1 MPFTRYFYFKKDTPA
16 LADWKAKAS
25 ERDWQPARELG
36 GYNPYREDA
45 WNDEL
50 LVGDKLS
57 ETTSMVD
64 ALVKESIPRVVDEKE
79 KEEESEGKG
88 EGEKVGEKK
97 EEVVVVKPL
106 PRITEADR
114 TNDQTRLDRKLN
126 RTLYLCVKRA
136 KGGWGLPAGAIEGR
150 ENLRDVRD
158 LPYLTTLFP
167 LLIRRSTK
175 NSLTTP
181 IQAAE
186 RILTQTG
193 GVNMNTWIIG
203 NAPAGHHILAPY
215 YKDEKLERRGVKTFF
230 MRARIMAGQANL
242 KDNLFGLSEFKWLTK
257 QEIEKHVAQ
266 KYFSAIRNML
276 HDR

>member
-136 KGGWGLPAGAIEGR
+136 NGGWGLPAGAIEGR

-158 LPYLTTLFP
+158 LPFLTTFSPSHPKKYQKLTDNP
-167 LLIRRSTK
+167 HPGRRAHPHPDRRRQHEHLDHRQRSRRPPHPRALLQGREARAARREDV
-175 NSLTTP
+175 LH
-181 IQAAE
+181 ARA
-186 RILTQTG
+186 
-193 GVNMNTWIIG
+193 
-203 NAPAGHHILAPY
+203 HHGRP
-215 YKDEKLERRGVKTFF
+215 G
-230 MRARIMAGQANL
+230 
-242 KDNLFGLSEFKWLTK
+242 
-257 QEIEKHVAQ
+257 
-266 KYFSAIRNML
+266 
-276 HDR
+276 